1 MSSMDELSVQD
12 YIEICKEAGNYKQAI
27 FWCDIASA
35 QESEDA
41 GNDVNVENDSI
52 ADTFELYDENVKIPQ
67 VRGTKSVE
75 YLLEMAALYMLD
87 GKEVCV
93 ESVLKRI
100 NPDDLQRVDK
110 NTNDENISGFSEN
123 KARQYSTEL
132 SEGFNQIKLMD
143 NMEEDAIMEN
153 EANSLLSKKLFLEAQ
168 YLYSVHRYEECL
180 SLIES
185 SIDLSNFDTFVSSSI
200 HTMAADSFS
209 SIGNIE
215 YATMLYETALYES
228 HHAVEALDY
237 LLELPY
243 CSDSTKQAL
252 LANIIGSPIGEVDKA
267 WIRNYLHPFQNVEK
281 NSSENGASIFRSAS
295 PSISP
300 NRRKEKRLLP
310 TSPINVASRI
320 SVDNPDKIAF
330 RNNYIEASEN
340 KMIQDDL
347 MILDN
352 IARGAKGEIGLR
364 LAAIYMYRFICQSNL
379 VCGYILGCN
388 IWVQLFRKEE
398 ESNEKYYY
406 NFGDPLPA
414 VFNDSYKSF
423 KYSTAAF
430 CEFINMFSLCIV
442 CKLYTEISI
451 CQASTP
457 NDLNDY
463 ITLLECFIVVLDHYG
478 GNLET
483 IKKTSKDGSL
493 TFSTQLFNSK
503 LFGKNSDDICCGIN
517 FNGNNLGNDLNYG
530 NDNNATTSTNS
541 WYKKLFPN
549 NISVSSFFFV
559 KACFLFVSAIGR
571 VHSHSENSIQ
581 TVRSLLRT
589 SMYFLKRSINFNYIM
604 LPSYYLWGNIYSILG
619 QWDDAVVI
627 FRRIIRL
634 FPSTNLSITSA
645 TSLLLQRVQIEK
657 DLRIAD
663 LLNQCVGWASKGL
676 QINKDTPSIHNSLG
690 ICAYYEK
697 KYDIA
702 IGYFQKAFN
711 CLSSQNQD
719 GAENI
724 PINNS
729 FSTSIF
735 NKTLFKNPGT
745 PNFNSSLFSFNPL
758 PFIISINL
766 ALSYLM
772 GGHYQNAIDS
782 LSVLFTSKKYFHHA
796 LFDPTFLQYIYITLG
811 ISYHLLDNTKE
822 ACNYY
827 ELFLSLPTD
836 DEILDELEEYPN
848 TETMNS
854 IKIPGNDS
862 IQMIISGDQNKY
874 LSKVFIKS
882 ISELYNSLMQS
893 IL

>member
-1 MSSMDELSVQD
+1 MSDMDELSVQD
-12 YIEICKEAGNYKQAI
+12 YIDICKEAGNYKQAI
-27 FWCDIASA
+27 FWCDLASA
-35 QESEDA
+35 QESEDTRN
-41 GNDVNVENDSI
+41 GSSLNNNLMVDLIDCNGEEI
-52 ADTFELYDENVKIPQ
+52 KIPQ
-67 VRGTKSVE
+67 LRGTKSVE

-100 NPDDLQRVDK
+100 NPEDLEKMDCSV
-110 NTNDENISGFSEN
+110 NNENISGFSEN
-123 KARQYSTEL
+123 KTRQSPIEL
-132 SEGFNQIKLMD
+132 SEGFNQTKLID
-143 NMEEDAIMEN
+143 GVEEDISMEI
-153 EANSLLSKKLFLEAQ
+153 ETNSLLSRKLLLEAQ

-185 SIDLSNFDTFVSSSI
+185 SIDLSSFDTFISSSI
-200 HTMAADSFS
+200 HTLAADSFS

-237 LLELPY
+237 LLQLPY
-243 CSDSTKQAL
+243 SSDSTKQTL
-252 LANIIGSPIGEVDKA
+252 LTNIIGSPIGEIDKA
-267 WIRNYLHPFQNVEK
+267 WLRNYLHPFQNVEK
-281 NSSENGASIFRSAS
+281 NNSENGTTVFRSAS
-295 PSISP
+295 PSLSP

-310 TSPINVASRI
+310 TSPMNVASRLT
-320 SVDNPDKIAF
+320 VDNPDKIAF
-330 RNNYIEASEN
+330 RNNYIETSDN
-340 KMIQDDL
+340 KMIRDDL
-347 MILDN
+347 RILDN
-352 IARGAKGEIGLR
+352 IAIGAKTEFGLR
-364 LAAIYMYRFICQSNL
+364 LATIYIYRFICQSNL

-388 IWVQLFRKEE
+388 IWMQLFRKD
-398 ESNEKYYY
+398 EKGDEKHYY
-406 NFGDPLPA
+406 NYGDPLPTI
-414 VFNDSYKSF
+414 FNDSYKSF
-423 KYSTAAF
+423 NYSTPAL

-451 CQASTP
+451 CQSSTP
-457 NDLNDY
+457 KELNDY
-463 ITLLECFIVVLDHYG
+463 LTLLNCFIVILDYYG
-478 GNLET
+478 GSSET

-493 TFSTQLFNSK
+493 TFSTKLFNSR

-530 NDNNATTSTNS
+530 NESNAVTSTNS

-549 NISVSSFFFV
+549 NILVSSFFFV
-559 KACFLFVSAIGR
+559 KASFLFVSAIGT
-571 VHSHSENSIQ
+571 VHSRSESSIQ

-604 LPSYYLWGNIYSILG
+604 LPSYYLWVNIYSILG

-634 FPSTNLSITSA
+634 FPSTNLSVSSA
-645 TSLLLQRVQIEK
+645 TSLLLQRVQLEK
-657 DLRIAD
+657 DLRISD
-663 LLNQCVGWASKGL
+663 LLNQCVGWATKGL
-676 QINKDTPSIHNSLG
+676 QINKDTPFIHNSLG

-711 CLSSQNQD
+711 CLCSQNQD
-719 GAENI
+719 GSENI
-724 PINNS
+724 YTNNAP
-729 FSTSIF
+729 STSIF
-735 NKTLFKNPGT
+735 DQILFKNPGT

-758 PFIISINL
+758 PFIISVNL

-796 LFDPTFLQYIYITLG
+796 FFDPTFLQYIYMIFG
-811 ISYHLLDNTKE
+811 ISYHLLDNAKE

-827 ELFLSLPTD
+827 ELFLSLPTN
-836 DEILDELEEYPN
+836 DEILDELEECPN
-848 TETMNS
+848 TDAINS
-854 IKIPGNDS
+854 IKIPGNDV
-862 IQMIISGDQNKY
+862 IQMIISGEQNKY
-874 LSKVFIKS
+874 FSKVFIKN
-882 ISELYNSLMQS
+882 ISEFYHSLMQNTQ
-893 IL
+893 